1 MKKILITGFEPFGG
15 EKINP
20 AFEAVKRLPD
30 EIAGAK
36 IIKKEIPVV
45 FKKGADSVID
55 SIEQCQPD
63 YVLCIGQ
70 AGGRS
75 QVTPEWVG
83 INFQNARISDNEGN
97 TPMQKRIVE
106 DGPEAYFTMLPVFRM
121 VERMKE
127 NGIPANVSYTA
138 GTYVCNDV
146 MYSTIHA
153 CKTKFKSTMAGFM
166 HVPFAT
172 EQTVNHPA
180 GTPGMNLSDIARAI
194 RVSIEA
200 ILESDADIQVLSGE
214 IQQSFCI

>member
-36 IIKKEIPVV
+36 IIKKEIPTV

-55 SIEQCQPD
+55 SIEQYQPD

-70 AGGRS
+70 AGERS
-75 QVTPEWVG
+75 QITPEWVG
-83 INFQNARISDNEGN
+83 INFQNARIADNEGN
-97 TPMQKRIVE
+97 MPMQKRIVE
-106 DGPEAYFTMLPVFRM
+106 EGPEAYFTMLPVFRM

-127 NGIPANVSYTA
+127 NSIPANVSYSA

-153 CKTKFKSTMAGFM
+153 CKIKYQSTKAGFM

-180 GTPGMNLSDIARAI
+180 GTPGMNLSDIVRAI
-194 RVSIEA
+194 QISIEA
-200 ILESDADIQVLSGE
+200 ILEGDVDIQVLSGE
-214 IQQSFCI
+214 IQ